1 MLVATALRG
10 GSAPGIQAAAVA
22 VSPPKHAL
30 APDGPPIPTLMAT
43 GPNGLELDVP
53 IAQARVTA
61 IVYHGVGDARVIPL
75 APVGHQKNAGI
86 LTKLSNLITG
96 ASNGAGPGF
105 YVDGAGGGTETGS
118 VDIGAVAGTRVYS
131 PVDGTVVGIRSYVL
145 DGSPH
150 GSVVQ
155 IQPTS
160 TPADIVTLTNIRT
173 SPQIAVG
180 DQVIAARTRIGT
192 VIDLSRVITQEL
204 AKYTS
209 DAGNHVHLE
218 VGPAPAASL
227 LL

>member
-10 GSAPGIQAAAVA
+10 GSAPRIQAAVA

-30 APDGPPIPTLMAT
+30 APDGPPIPTLMAS
-43 GPNGLELDVP
+43 GPNGLVLDVP

-61 IVYHGVGDARVIPL
+61 IVYHGVGDARVIVL
-75 APVGHQKNAGI
+75 APSGHQKNAG
-86 LTKLSNLITG
+86 LVTKLGNLLTG
-96 ASNGAGPGF
+96 TSTGAGPAY
-105 YVDGAGGGTETGS
+105 YVDDAGGGASTGS
-118 VDIGAVAGTRVYS
+118 VDVGAVAGTRVYS
-131 PVDGTVVGIRSYVL
+131 PVDGTVVGIRPYVL

-150 GSVVQ
+150 GSVLQ

-160 TPADIVTLTNIRT
+160 TPADIVTLTNIRP
-173 SPQIAVG
+173 SNQIAVG
-180 DQVIAARTRIGT
+180 DQVIAARTRLGT

>member
-10 GSAPGIQAAAVA
+10 GSAPRIQAAVA

-30 APDGPPIPTLMAT
+30 APDGPPIPTLMAS
-43 GPNGLELDVP
+43 GPNGLVLDVP

-61 IVYHGVGDARVIPL
+61 IVYHGVGDARVIVL
-75 APVGHQKNAGI
+75 APSGHQKNAG
-86 LTKLSNLITG
+86 LVTKLGNLLTG
-96 ASNGAGPGF
+96 TSTGAGPAY
-105 YVDGAGGGTETGS
+105 YVDDAGGGASTGS
-118 VDIGAVAGTRVYS
+118 VDVGAVAGTRVYS
-131 PVDGTVVGIRSYVL
+131 PVDG
-145 DGSPH
+145 SPH
-150 GSVVQ
+150 GSVLQ

-160 TPADIVTLTNIRT
+160 TPADIVTLTNIRP
-173 SPQIAVG
+173 SNQIAVG
-180 DQVIAARTRIGT
+180 DQVIAARTRLGT